1 MSAPAGHGHGG
12 QVDGGI
18 AFLDALA
25 AQLRC
30 RGWTAYL
37 RTATGRL
44 PGLCVQDPRQPTQC
58 GDVIAAPSGPAGDV
72 WYWFSWAER
81 IAPVRAPGAAAD
93 VIIRTFRR
101 PADGMRAAVTGG
113 RAGRPEPPD

>member
-1 MSAPAGHGHGG
+1 MSAPASNGHGG

-37 RTATGRL
+37 STPPGRL
-44 PGLCVQDPRQPTQC
+44 PGLFVQDPRQAAQC
-58 GDVIAAPSGPAGDV
+58 GDVIAVPSGPAGDV

-93 VIIRTFRR
+93 AIIRTFRR
-101 PADGMRAAVTGG
+101 PADDTPAAVSGG
-113 RAGRPEPPD
+113 RAGVSW